1 MIHHLIS
8 YIITP
13 STNSM
18 CGLSPLSCFSS
29 WKWLKISVGEFN
41 KPQLFKVQ
49 LLIQQHRQVFVVCF
63 SKASVEAA
71 HKKWNYQEVCGVVDE
86 KQDKPDSSKL
96 QHVQCT
102 RCHSQTSAREQAPFI
117 QTPSVRVSLHDR
129 LHTWGMAK
137 AACSWMLFPIVW
149 GGWMQ
154 TSTCPICIDPLHA
167 HFTAVCISQTS
178 TCTLSSI
185 SRLPVHSSVFETV
198 SVSHVFQFPET
209 LHFAPRNKYIALA
222 LNNII
227 TLHSNTEWI
236 MPSHLERKGWEEHVY
251 LHPPRTIG
259 NSIQLQTALAIP
271 QLYSEDLAP
280 LACPLHVCSF
290 SWFWSH

>member
-49 LLIQQHRQVFVVCF
+49 LLIQQHMQVFVVCF

-117 QTPSVRVSLHDR
+117 QTPQKPPVYGSVYMIGCILGEWLR
-129 LHTWGMAK
+129 LL
-137 AACSWMLFPIVW
+137 AAEC
-149 GGWMQ
+149 
-154 TSTCPICIDPLHA
+154 C
-167 HFTAVCISQTS
+167 
-178 TCTLSSI
+178 
-185 SRLPVHSSVFETV
+185 SRLYEEDECKHQ
-198 SVSHVFQFPET
+198 HVP
-209 LHFAPRNKYIALA
+209 FA
-222 LNNII
+222 
-227 TLHSNTEWI
+227 
-236 MPSHLERKGWEEHVY
+236 
-251 LHPPRTIG
+251 
-259 NSIQLQTALAIP
+259 
-271 QLYSEDLAP
+271 
-280 LACPLHVCSF
+280 
-290 SWFWSH
+290 